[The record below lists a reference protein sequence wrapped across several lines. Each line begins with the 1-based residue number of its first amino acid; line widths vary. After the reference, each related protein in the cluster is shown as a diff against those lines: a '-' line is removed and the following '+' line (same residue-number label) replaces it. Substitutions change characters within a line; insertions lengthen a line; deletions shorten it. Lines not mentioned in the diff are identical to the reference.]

1 MNDQSGTAQLRFLEE
16 TAIRLRQNGFT
27 VEPIEDHHLPVCWE
41 KGRLC
46 RIYRFDNSAY
56 TLQQQAL
63 CKAYLGDFSGA
74 FSDIDKALNKSR
86 SNFSI
91 RNSHAII
98 LFEANKG
105 KRTPIAEE
113 GMAKAMSML
122 QECFHSDKR
131 KVYHAQK
138 FADFALYLAKEWGKK
153 DYLED
158 AQTWLEQIVT
168 SGESQSVRTK
178 NLLDHVRSQIARE

>member
-1 MNDQSGTAQLRFLEE
+1 
-16 TAIRLRQNGFT
+16 
-27 VEPIEDHHLPVCWE
+27 
-41 KGRLC
+41 
-46 RIYRFDNSAY
+46 
-56 TLQQQAL
+56 
-63 CKAYLGDFSGA
+63 
-74 FSDIDKALNKSR
+74 
-86 SNFSI
+86 
-91 RNSHAII
+91 
-98 LFEANKG
+98 
-105 KRTPIAEE
+105 
-113 GMAKAMSML
+113 ML

>member
-1 MNDQSGTAQLRFLEE
+1 
-16 TAIRLRQNGFT
+16 
-27 VEPIEDHHLPVCWE
+27 
-41 KGRLC
+41 
-46 RIYRFDNSAY
+46 
-56 TLQQQAL
+56 
-63 CKAYLGDFSGA
+63 
-74 FSDIDKALNKSR
+74 
-86 SNFSI
+86 
-91 RNSHAII
+91 
-98 LFEANKG
+98 
-105 KRTPIAEE
+105 
-113 GMAKAMSML
+113 MSTL

-168 SGESQSVRTK
+168 SEESQSVRTK

>member
-1 MNDQSGTAQLRFLEE
+1 
-16 TAIRLRQNGFT
+16 
-27 VEPIEDHHLPVCWE
+27 
-41 KGRLC
+41 
-46 RIYRFDNSAY
+46 
-56 TLQQQAL
+56 
-63 CKAYLGDFSGA
+63 
-74 FSDIDKALNKSR
+74 
-86 SNFSI
+86 
-91 RNSHAII
+91 
-98 LFEANKG
+98 
-105 KRTPIAEE
+105 
-113 GMAKAMSML
+113 ML

-158 AQTWLEQIVT
+158 AQTWLEQIVA